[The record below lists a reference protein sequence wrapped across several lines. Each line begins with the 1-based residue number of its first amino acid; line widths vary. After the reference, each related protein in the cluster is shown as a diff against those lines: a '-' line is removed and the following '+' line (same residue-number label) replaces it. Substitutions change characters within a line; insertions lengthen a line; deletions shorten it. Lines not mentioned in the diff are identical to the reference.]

1 MKKFFKKIGNWFY
14 LTWVGLFYGLK
25 ATDKEV
31 FTQSGIDMGGGISM
45 DEEMHTNRISH
56 DLLAGKET
64 QAVKELR
71 YRTYQVDREAKNY
84 EYFSP
89 YLATKRDKQDSKFVK
104 YENEDNLPIITIQNN
119 TAEVKGV
126 LETLEYVNSVSE
138 KKEYTIKITRGK
150 FLPRYR
156 IEEYTKR
163 LVVKKKK
170 KDTKAILDFY
180 VSMYP
185 NEEDVKS
192 KGFVNEIKRIK
203 ENGTRSDI
211 IDFKTV
217 SFVTNHAYLL
227 DDMIEFKFK
236 NIVYKGIKEFDG
248 HYVISF
254 LCDIVVNG
262 KDLVENFKSKSMEE
276 KYKNK
281 EKKDVI
287 YDMTPNMIRQVY
299 HCEECGKEIVYDVGE
314 IDKMDVRSL
323 EDIDN
328 NGYGESNTT
337 EYFDMQMA
345 EQTLGKRLC
354 RSCLAKYIVNKDEIK
369 KEIKI

>member
-1 MKKFFKKIGNWFY
+1 MKKFFKKITNWIY

-31 FTQSGIDMGGGISM
+31 FTQSGVDMGGGISM

-119 TAEVKGV
+119 IAEVKGV
-126 LETLEYVNSVSE
+126 LETLEYVNRVNE
-138 KKEYTIKITRGK
+138 KTEYTIKITRGK

-163 LVVKKKK
+163 LVVKEYE
-170 KDTKAILDFY
+170 KDTKAVLDFY

-203 ENGTRSDI
+203 ENGVRSDI

-217 SFVTNHAYLL
+217 SFITSHAYLL

-236 NIVYKGIKEFDG
+236 NIVYKDIKEFDG

-254 LCDIVVNG
+254 LSDIVING

-281 EKKDVI
+281 ERKTVV
-287 YDMTPNMIRQVY
+287 YDLNPAMIRQVY
-299 HCEECGKEIVYDVGE
+299 YCEECGKEIVYDVGE

-323 EDIDN
+323 EDIDKH
-328 NGYGESNTT
+328 GYGESKTT

-345 EQTLGKRLC
+345 EQTLGKKLC
-354 RSCLAKYIVNKDEIK
+354 RNCLAKYIVNKDEIK
-369 KEIKI
+369 KDLKI